1 MPNHQVA
8 WRKPAAHGELLWGRP
23 WRRAKGKHAKGN
35 QNRFCANSRSEVRCR
50 ALVTFWYA
58 VLVATTSCDS
68 FWPTH
73 PGSGQK
79 NNHEHGVYME
89 YIYIYMCMCCM
100 RKPLYSTTKG
110 FGRKHGVPLQFV
122 SLSNGKSLCPDL
134 GFRFCHQRD
143 VAPFLKVR
151 RFVDP
156 QVSFWFSCITTRK
169 AFPHKRPTHMGL
181 S

>member
-1 MPNHQVA
+1 MVKGVGSHLPNHQVA

-35 QNRFCANSRSEVRCR
+35 QNRFCANSPSEVRCR

-89 YIYIYMCMCCM
+89 YIYICACVVC
-100 RKPLYSTTKG
+100 
-110 FGRKHGVPLQFV
+110 V
-122 SLSNGKSLCPDL
+122 SHCTQRLRVLAGNMGSLCSL
-134 GFRFCHQRD
+134 FHCRMGN
-143 VAPFLKVR
+143 PFVQISGSGSVIKGMS
-151 RFVDP
+151 P
-156 QVSFWFSCITTRK
+156 
-169 AFPHKRPTHMGL
+169 L